1 MAGYTKTEFSLST
14 NQKAERKLL
23 VTCVNTGSADSQEW
37 TVIGA
42 GVEDSSVE
50 YNADIET
57 ITDILGITETTV
69 NKLEPSQSLEPMTIR
84 GGNKVLFKLND
95 IVEEHPNANVYDV
108 EYKPK
113 EKIEEKTTIDPFTG
127 W

>member
-1 MAGYTKTEFSLST
+1 MDKVKELGQVMTPE
-14 NQKAERKLL
+14 NII
-23 VTCVNTGSADSQEW
+23 NHMID
-37 TVIGA
+37 
-42 GVEDSSVE
+42 
-50 YNADIET
+50 
-57 ITDILGITETTV
+57 DIL
-69 NKLEPSQSLEPMTIR
+69 
-84 GGNKVLFKLND
+84 KLND

>member
-1 MAGYTKTEFSLST
+1 MTLKVYKDDKYTIADNPTIPKDDPIWDI
-14 NQKAERKLL
+14 AP
-23 VTCVNTGSADSQEW
+23 SAAPSQYQ
-37 TVIGA
+37 
-42 GVEDSSVE
+42 
-50 YNADIET
+50 YN
-57 ITDILGITETTV
+57 DIL
-69 NKLEPSQSLEPMTIR
+69 
-84 GGNKVLFKLND
+84 KLND

>member
-1 MAGYTKTEFSLST
+1 LTLKVYKDDKYTIADNPTIPKDDPVWDI
-14 NQKAERKLL
+14 AP
-23 VTCVNTGSADSQEW
+23 SAAPAQYQ
-37 TVIGA
+37 
-42 GVEDSSVE
+42 
-50 YNADIET
+50 YN
-57 ITDILGITETTV
+57 DIL
-69 NKLEPSQSLEPMTIR
+69 
-84 GGNKVLFKLND
+84 KLND